1 MPNLPEWPYPR
12 LVAHRGGGYLAPEN
26 TLSALRMG
34 YAQGFRMAEFDVKLT
49 ADQQAIL
56 LHDTNLERTTNGKG
70 IAGEY
75 TLSELVKLDAGSWHS
90 PAFAGETLPTLA
102 AITRYAQ
109 ANNIACN
116 IEIKP
121 TPGLEEITGTLVARQ
136 AQRDWATANLA
147 PLLSSFSEISLKA
160 AMIEAPDLPRG
171 LITDTLPDNW
181 QSILS
186 DLNCISVHL
195 KHSSVTRDTVNEIH
209 TAGFRV
215 AVWTV
220 NESARAQELLNWG
233 VDAVIT
239 DAIDRISPV

>member
-1 MPNLPEWPYPR
+1 MQ
-12 LVAHRGGGYLAPEN
+12 H
-26 TLSALRMG
+26 
-34 YAQGFRMAEFDVKLT
+34 
-49 ADQQAIL
+49 
-56 LHDTNLERTTNGKG
+56 
-70 IAGEY
+70 
-75 TLSELVKLDAGSWHS
+75 
-90 PAFAGETLPTLA
+90 
-102 AITRYAQ
+102 
-109 ANNIACN
+109 
-116 IEIKP
+116 
-121 TPGLEEITGTLVARQ
+121 
-136 AQRDWATANLA
+136 DWATANIA

-171 LITDTLPDNW
+171 FISDTLPDNW

>member
-12 LVAHRGGGYLAPEN
+12 LVAHRGGGDLAPEN
-26 TLSALRMG
+26 TLSALRAG
-34 YAQGFRMAEFDVKLT
+34 VAQGYKMAEFDVKLT
-49 ADQQAIL
+49 DDQQAIL
-56 LHDTNLERTTNGKG
+56 LHDTTLERTTNGKG
-70 IAGEY
+70 VAGEY
-75 TLSELVKLDAGSWHS
+75 PLGELVKLDAGSWHS
-90 PAFAGETLPTLA
+90 DAFAGETIPTLA

-121 TPGLEEITGTLVARQ
+121 TPGLEALTGTLVARET
-136 AQRDWATANLA
+136 RHDWAMATVA
-147 PLLSSFSEISLKA
+147 PLLSSFSEIALKA

-171 LITDTLPDNW
+171 LITDTLPDDW
-181 QSILS
+181 RSILS
-186 DLNCISVHL
+186 DLQCISIHL
-195 KHSSVTRDTVNEIH
+195 KHSSVTRDTVNSIH
-209 TAGFRV
+209 SAGFRV

-220 NESARAQELLNWG
+220 NENARAQELLSWG